1 MKKVIDFFND
11 IFSWLILFF
20 FIFFLYYESVD
31 AIKKLQI
38 KFGAFLETLRGFL
51 VRSYCRSPHGVSI
64 YLDMVS
70 KMATKM
76 KPVDNSVNER
86 RLRPIYGKWLYGKF
100 PYEII
105 PNLTHYQISFRYY
118 SHPSI
123 IIV

>member
-86 RLRPIYGKWLYGKF
+86 RLRPIYGK
-100 PYEII
+100 
-105 PNLTHYQISFRYY
+105 
-118 SHPSI
+118 
-123 IIV
+123 